1 MSSTRKMKR
10 QMLKEWAKEGK
21 KPAEEVA
28 RAARQEMQ
36 ELRDSS
42 AKFGLN
48 IISAAALTIMF
59 DYGKLKD
66 RSTRMATL
74 LDRINERYDALRTGK
89 LSKEEEEVYIEF
101 AIAFSERWNNYDD
114 DVAKEGT
121 GDGRKD

>member
-1 MSSTRKMKR
+1 M
-10 QMLKEWAKEGK
+10 AK
-21 KPAEEVA
+21 
-28 RAARQEMQ
+28 
-36 ELRDSS
+36 
-42 AKFGLN
+42 
-48 IISAAALTIMF
+48 MF

-114 DVAKEGT
+114 VAKEGT

>member
-10 QMLKEWAKEGK
+10 LMLKEWAKEGK
-21 KPAEEVA
+21 KPAEQVA

-66 RSTRMATL
+66 RSTRMETL
-74 LDRINERYDALRTGK
+74 FDRINERYDALQTGK

-114 DVAKEGT
+114 DAKEGS
-121 GDGRKD
+121 DNGRKD

>member
-1 MSSTRKMKR
+1 MKR
-10 QMLKEWAKEGK
+10 LMLKEWAKKGK

-28 RAARQEMQ
+28 RVAKQEMQ

-74 LDRINERYDALRTGK
+74 LDRINERYEALRTGK
-89 LSKEEEEVYIEF
+89 LSKEEEVYIEF

-114 DVAKEGT
+114 DTKEGT
-121 GDGRKD
+121 GDGGKD

>member
-10 QMLKEWAKEGK
+10 LMLKEWAKEGK

-28 RAARQEMQ
+28 RAAKQEMQ

-89 LSKEEEEVYIEF
+89 LPQEEKEAYQEF
-101 AIAFSERWNNYDD
+101 AVVFSERWNNYDD
-114 DVAKEGT
+114 DAKKGA
-121 GDGRKD
+121 GNGRKD

>member
-28 RAARQEMQ
+28 RAAKQEMQ

-59 DYGKLKD
+59 DYGK
-66 RSTRMATL
+66 
-74 LDRINERYDALRTGK
+74 N
-89 LSKEEEEVYIEF
+89 V
-101 AIAFSERWNNYDD
+101 
-114 DVAKEGT
+114 
-121 GDGRKD
+121 